1 MANIRLDET
10 DAKLLELL
18 QRNAKM
24 TTKELCEEL
33 HISKTPV
40 YERIHRL
47 EKVGVI
53 RGYTAL
59 IDNRL
64 AGLPLTVFL
73 NVALAA
79 HDNEHVMGFKA
90 EIVKIDEVM
99 ECYSIGGNYDILLKV
114 VVRDLDAYNK
124 FVFEKLTK
132 VPGIVKM
139 QSSFVLREFKATTV
153 MNIPVSRD

>member
-1 MANIRLDET
+1 MATIRLDET
-10 DAKLLELL
+10 DIKLLELL
-18 QRNAKM
+18 QKNSKM

-40 YERIHRL
+40 YERIRRL
-47 EKVGVI
+47 EKSGVI
-53 RGYTAL
+53 RSYTAL
-59 IDNRL
+59 VDNRL
-64 AGLPLTVFL
+64 VGLPLTVFL

-79 HDNEHVMGFKA
+79 HDNEHVMAFQS
-90 EIVKIDEVM
+90 EIIKIDEVM

-114 VVRDLDAYNK
+114 VVKDLDAYNK

-139 QSSFVLREFKATTV
+139 QSSFVLREFKSTTV
-153 MNIPVSRD
+153 LNIPEERD

>member
-1 MANIRLDET
+1 
-10 DAKLLELL
+10 
-18 QRNAKM
+18 M

-40 YERIHRL
+40 YERIRRL
-47 EKVGVI
+47 EKSGVI
-53 RGYTAL
+53 RSYTAL
-59 IDNRL
+59 VDNRL
-64 AGLPLTVFL
+64 VGLPLTVFL

-79 HDNEHVMGFKA
+79 HDNEHVMAFQS
-90 EIVKIDEVM
+90 EIIKIDEVM

-114 VVRDLDAYNK
+114 VVKDLDAYNK

-139 QSSFVLREFKATTV
+139 QSSFVLREFKSTTV
-153 MNIPVSRD
+153 LNIPEERD